1 MWCCPPENP
10 TQDLVEFL
18 KHVRFCGEKQ
28 GSVSWV
34 PAGWDAQTRADQVHG
49 QGQPRPGSGTEPSTL
64 GLTLP
69 ETNTAPPPPFPA
81 PVCPVLRIWGTQQLP
96 PPDQDSSGL
105 AGNLEGHR

>member
-69 ETNTAPPPPFPA
+69 ETNTAPTP
-81 PVCPVLRIWGTQQLP
+81 IS
-96 PPDQDSSGL
+96 SSGVSS
-105 AGNLEGHR
+105 A